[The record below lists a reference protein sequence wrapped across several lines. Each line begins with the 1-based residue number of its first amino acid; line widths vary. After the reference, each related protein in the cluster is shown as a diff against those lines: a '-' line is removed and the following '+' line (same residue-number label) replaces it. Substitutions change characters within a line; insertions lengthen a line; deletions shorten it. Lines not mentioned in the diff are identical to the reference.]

1 MNKLL
6 SVIAD
11 PKVDKQT
18 LIETIQ
24 KLGEVIESAQFW
36 TAIANSDEYSKDHRR
51 RAVFQLFQRF
61 VSPGMTLF
69 ALAQILDN
77 PRWLADEDISLV
89 TVLGGEISVTWT
101 LEDTVFVLVVFPD
114 LPDGRYANWAIYL
127 KVSSKVSRE
136 DFIKVIRG
144 ESVTEKVKNAKVLE
158 LGLSPDDPTN
168 VDW

>member
-24 KLGEVIESAQFW
+24 KLGEVTESAQFW
-36 TAIANSDEYSKDHRR
+36 TVIANSDGYSKGHRR
-51 RAVFQLFQRF
+51 HAVFQLFQRF
-61 VSPGMTLF
+61 VSPDMTLF
-69 ALAQILDN
+69 ALAQILNN
-77 PRWLADEDISLV
+77 PRWLADEDISIV
-89 TVLGGEISVTWT
+89 TVLGGEIPVTWT
-101 LEDTVFVLVVFPD
+101 LDDTVFVLSVFPD
-114 LPDGRYANWAIYL
+114 LPDDRYANWAIYL
-127 KVSSKVSRE
+127 RLSGKVNRE

-144 ESVTEKVKNAKVLE
+144 ESVTENVMTAKVLE
-158 LGLSPDDPTN
+158 FSLSSDDPTN